1 MCGSCCSE
9 LTFSVNKR
17 AMSFVSFIQEWSF
30 FMLFHNFFL
39 CEMTVRA
46 VHELVQINQYSC
58 VSSFLQ
64 LLRTLA
70 ENDGIS
76 NFYFS

>member
-30 FMLFHNFFL
+30 FMLFHNFVL